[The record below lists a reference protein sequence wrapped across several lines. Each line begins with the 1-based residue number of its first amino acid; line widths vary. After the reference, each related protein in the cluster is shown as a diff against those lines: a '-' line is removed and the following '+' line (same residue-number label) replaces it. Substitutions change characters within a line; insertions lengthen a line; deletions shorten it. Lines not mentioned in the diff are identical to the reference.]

1 MSSYSKSRRSTGKVR
16 AADGSSKTLADHL
29 LRGPQN
35 EKIVVVAVHNAV
47 PDSPDEAFALIQEIG
62 HAHGGGCAKKPF
74 HHTIYS
80 PPPGTKLSDE
90 QRRRVV
96 EVHNETLGIED
107 LGLIQ
112 VVVCHQK
119 ARGEHMHI
127 VSAATY
133 LDEKGDF
140 RAASFWR
147 DHSKLEIAFAKLD
160 EEFGFPPRQDKQFT
174 GWRQK
179 DHHQAVRENWDRA
192 AQRVKVMGV
201 VKQAKNGFEL
211 KTGLEKIGLSL
222 ARGKMRGSF
231 VLYETKTG
239 RYRGGLGQ
247 SINVAQTGNKAV
259 REYYEVMGMDRYDF
273 LKDIPPAKPP
283 EGKINHLGRR
293 GPRHSTTFRRM
304 KAAGPELTTPRSYS
318 LQDRLDAIGWKKA
331 PFPASPPQKAAKQA
345 PSGSGGLKPDKPE
358 QRRPS
363 QPVKTAP
370 ARLAAPPP
378 VTTAEMGEKAMA
390 NREAVRAWKEVAA
403 GRMSKSFWIEHYGPS
418 AGWTPDQIAQAL
430 ARLSGANRPSNQAP

>member
-16 AADGSSKTLADHL
+16 DANGNSKTLADHL
-29 LRGPQN
+29 LRGEHN
-35 EKIVVVAVHNAV
+35 EKIVVVAINNAM

-62 HAHGGGCAKKPF
+62 QVKGGACAKKPF

-80 PPPGTKLSDE
+80 PPIGKKLSDE

-96 EVHNETLGIED
+96 EVHNEALGIEE

-127 VSAATY
+127 ASAATY
-133 LDEKGDF
+133 LDAKGTF
-140 RAASFWR
+140 RSATFWG
-147 DHSKLEIAFAKLD
+147 DHAKLEVAFAKLD

-179 DHHQAVRENWDRA
+179 DYHQAARENWDRA

-201 VKQAKNGFEL
+201 VKQAKNGFQL
-211 KTGLEKIGLSL
+211 KKGLEEIGLSL

-247 SINVAQTGNKAV
+247 SINVAQTGNKAM

-273 LKDIPPAKPP
+273 LKDIPPAKTQD
-283 EGKINHLGRR
+283 GKINHLGRR
-293 GPRHSTTFRRM
+293 GPRQSTTFRRM

-318 LQDRLDAIGWKKA
+318 LQDRLDAMGWKKA
-331 PFPASPPQKAAKQA
+331 TFPASPPQKAAKQP

-358 QRRPS
+358 QRRPV
-363 QPVKTAP
+363 QPVVTAP
-370 ARLAAPPP
+370 ARQAAPPP
-378 VTTAEMGEKAMA
+378 VTTAEIGQKAMA
-390 NREAVRAWKEVAA
+390 SIEASKAWKEVAA
-403 GRMSKSFWIEHYGPS
+403 GRMSKAFWIEHYGPS

-430 ARLSGANRPSNQAP
+430 ARLSGAKPPSQHAP